1 MTDIFELL
9 KGKKSEKQP
18 VIVQGITGKFGTR
31 HTNLM
36 IEYGT
41 NIVAGVTPGK
51 GGQKF
56 ENSVP
61 IYETVK
67 KLLMQ
72 QEQKFRSCLF
82 LLNSF

>member
-9 KGKKSEKQP
+9 KGKGAEKQS

-31 HTNLM
+31 HTKLM
-36 IEYGT
+36 MEYGT

-56 ENSVP
+56 
-61 IYETVK
+61 
-67 KLLMQ
+67 
-72 QEQKFRSCLF
+72 
-82 LLNSF
+82 